1 MFAYSQKPTPEML
14 RRKVDMCKKYLGV
27 LDIIEKGFTKTRGY
41 ATTNSTNFGCNYK
54 HVIYRSVKFYGI
66 DP

>member
-1 MFAYSQKPTPEML
+1 
-14 RRKVDMCKKYLGV
+14 MCKKYLGV